1 MTQLVLRRLTQRLK
15 VTAQPVGLELAQEQL
30 LSERQERQERQERK
44 ARKARPERRILDGM
58 VLKLERHSSASSEHR
73 LEHTPPEHNTKAPF
87 AHKPEHMPQLEQH
100 SWVSRYSNWP
110 PERHTMASSS
120 TDQASAY

>member
-30 LSERQERQERQERK
+30 LSERQER
-44 ARKARPERRILDGM
+44 KARPERRILDGM

-73 LEHTPPEHNTKAPF
+73 LAHKPGHTPPEHNTKAPL